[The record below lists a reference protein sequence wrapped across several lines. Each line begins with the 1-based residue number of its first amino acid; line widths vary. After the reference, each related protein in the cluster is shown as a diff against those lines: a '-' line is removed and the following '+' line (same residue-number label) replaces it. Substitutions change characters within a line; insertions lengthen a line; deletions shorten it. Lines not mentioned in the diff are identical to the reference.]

1 MLRFVL
7 DLTFP
12 ALFDVAGKVGEYLIT
27 LFSKHSVLTTIVLY
41 CEQTAVVT
49 GGASGIGAMIA
60 SAFVQ
65 NGATVYIASRKEK
78 DRKSTRLNSSHSG
91 ESRMPSSA

>member
-1 MLRFVL
+1 MLPIRTLLNFASFVL

-12 ALFDVAGKVGEYLIT
+12 ALFNVAGKVGKYLIT
-27 LFSKHSVLTTIVLY
+27 LFSKHSALTTIVLY

-78 DRKSTRLNSSHSG
+78 QLKEVCSIVST
-91 ESRMPSSA
+91 